1 MLDLL
6 KKVQITIIT
15 EILVLFS
22 IKFLSIKYYLF
33 DVYETYNE
41 EVLCSKISLIVTLII
56 IILQIA
62 YFIYC
67 EYKKKKEKKQG

>member
-33 DVYETYNE
+33 NVYETYNE
-41 EVLCSKISLIVTLII
+41 EVLCSKISLIITFII

-67 EYKKKKEKKQG
+67 KYKKKKEKKQG

>member
-6 KKVQITIIT
+6 KKVQITVIT
-15 EILVLFS
+15 EILVLIS

-33 DVYETYNE
+33 GVHETYNE
-41 EVLCSKISLIVTLII
+41 EVLYCKISLIITLII

>member
-6 KKVQITIIT
+6 KKIQITVIT
-15 EILVLFS
+15 EILILFS

-33 DVYETYNE
+33 DAYETYNE
-41 EVLCSKISLIVTLII
+41 EVLCSKISLIITFII